1 MFQIEGTACAEG
13 LWPLGVS
20 ELKEGLTGRG
30 SDGEMRQ
37 RGKHRADLRG
47 PSRLRYKILAFI
59 LRTMRRH

>member
-20 ELKEGLTGRG
+20 DLKEGLTGRG

-37 RGKHRADLRG
+37 RGKHRPDNEKDNEK
-47 PSRLRYKILAFI
+47 PSKGSR
-59 LRTMRRH
+59 

>member
-1 MFQIEGTACAEG
+1 MNEPYKQRGWGKMLQIEGTACAEG

-37 RGKHRADLRG
+37 RGKHRAD
-47 PSRLRYKILAFI
+47 
-59 LRTMRRH
+59 